1 MRAAPILQ
9 DPKRDKPGSWLI
21 KLYAG
26 ICPIIPQRAIFLARA
41 YHLSRVRL
49 QGKPDIAVQA
59 CALCQS
65 LDFFKD
71 LIEAGFLPA

>member
-1 MRAAPILQ
+1 
-9 DPKRDKPGSWLI
+9 
-21 KLYAG
+21 
-26 ICPIIPQRAIFLARA
+26 
-41 YHLSRVRL
+41 VRL